1 MKKDITKSIWVADD
15 DDDDRM
21 LIKEA
26 FEESAY
32 KEPLV
37 FFENGEKVIDMLKTK
52 AQYKPSLILLD
63 LNMPK
68 VSGHDVLYFIKKNK
82 KTKDIPVI
90 ILTTSKSKKDQET
103 ALKMGADGFIT
114 KPHQFIE
121 MLRIAENLVKHYG

>member
-1 MKKDITKSIWVADD
+1 MKEDIKNSIWVADD

-32 KEPLV
+32 KQPLI
-37 FFENGEKVIDMLKTK
+37 FFENGEKVIELLKTK
-52 AQYKPSLILLD
+52 SLHYPSLILLD

-68 VSGHDVLYFIKKNK
+68 VSGHDVLSFIKRNK

-90 ILTTSKSKKDQET
+90 ILTTSKSKEDKESV
-103 ALKMGADGFIT
+103 LSMGADGFIT
-114 KPHQFIE
+114 KPHQFVE
-121 MLRIAENLVKHYG
+121 MLKIAKNLVNHYG